1 MTDSRSSYR
10 KPYDHYFDAIPYP
23 QGTRIPDFSKFSSEC
38 SKSTHE
44 HIGKFLAQLGELAK
58 TEAST
63 FVYFFCLLLV
73 LLSHGTLPCH
83 LTLLASRVI

>member
-58 TEAST
+58 TEA
-63 FVYFFCLLLV
+63 FYICLFF
-73 LLSHGTLPCH
+73 LSLSGTAFTWYATLPPNFI
-83 LTLLASRVI
+83 SF